1 MSRFAQSPWVARRSP
16 SHRYPCSDLVH
27 PRVTRTQTRDLG
39 TEGQHSAEIVDV
51 ASTSQANNVNTSRAC
66 GCHEAIAQVLTQA
79 VILVCLVGR
88 NLKISNIMGM
98 TLP

>member
-1 MSRFAQSPWVARRSP
+1 VARTSP

-27 PRVTRTQTRDLG
+27 PRVTQTQTHDLG

-66 GCHEAIAQVLTQA
+66 GCHEAIAQVLTQGITQCGDA